1 MQQDQSTKRVKQ
13 LEFKGTLKNEQFET
27 FLEFEND
34 QIESEVHHY
43 FSKLITLQNE
53 REYMLSLLS
62 IS

>member
-1 MQQDQSTKRVKQ
+1 MHQYESTKRVKQ

-43 FSKLITLQNE
+43 SSKLITLLTNE
-53 REYMLSLLS
+53 N
-62 IS
+62 IC